1 MKIRNIDLGEK
12 PVLLAPMEDVTDPA
26 FRLLCKEF
34 GADMVY
40 TEFVSSDALIRSVGK
55 TMLKLNISDAERPVA
70 IQVYGK
76 DTDTMVEAAR
86 IIEEARPD
94 IIDINFGCPVK
105 RVAGKGAGAGMLQ
118 NVPKMLEMTRAIVDS
133 VKVPVTVKTRLG
145 WDADHKIIVDLAEQL
160 QDCGI
165 EALTIHGQLRPSLD
179 IQGSQA
185 LSSDRRTAS
194 TPFLQMENGCPAPR
208 NSRQR
213 KSAGRA
219 SGNSARTPPSGRLSA
234 IQRYTQLQG
243 NPYCHAPR
251 RNGRRP
257 EQYPEPYR
265 RDFRERSIKKQRDGT
280 LSNQHTVSLLF
291 RPIWY
296 PYIRDAFLTSPVIR
310 AGVPA

>member
-86 IIEEARPD
+86 IIEEANPD

-118 NVPKMLEMTRAIVDS
+118 NVPKMLEMTRAIVDA

-165 EALTIHGQLRPSLD
+165 EAYRSVDHSRTYPCPDVYRRSRLDPDRGSKEEPTHAHSDYRQRRCHDSRTGQGMFREIRSRRHHDRTGQFRPSLD
-179 IQGSQA
+179 IQGSET
-185 LSSDRRTAS
+185 LPPDRRTAS
-194 TPFLQMENGCPAPR
+194 SSFLQMENGCPAP
-208 NSRQR
+208 
-213 KSAGRA
+213 
-219 SGNSARTPPSGRLSA
+219 
-234 IQRYTQLQG
+234 
-243 NPYCHAPR
+243 
-251 RNGRRP
+251 
-257 EQYPEPYR
+257 
-265 RDFRERSIKKQRDGT
+265 
-280 LSNQHTVSLLF
+280 
-291 RPIWY
+291 
-296 PYIRDAFLTSPVIR
+296 
-310 AGVPA
+310 